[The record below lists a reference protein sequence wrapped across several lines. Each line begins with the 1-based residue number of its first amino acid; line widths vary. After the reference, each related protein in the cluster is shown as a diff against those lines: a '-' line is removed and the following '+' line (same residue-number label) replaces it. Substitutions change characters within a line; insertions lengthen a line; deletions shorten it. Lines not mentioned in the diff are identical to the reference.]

1 MCRCLRLLAQVAR
14 VRRDFDR
21 AAALLEESLTV
32 AGDAE
37 PFHALRAHCLLGRIA
52 FERGRHREATAH
64 LAAGIALIQEDGSPR
79 HLADGLE
86 WLAAV
91 YGATGRAARAAR
103 LFGAAAVFRHEAGE
117 VRYPPDRAAFERDL
131 SSVRA
136 QLADAAFATAFAEG
150 QAMPQKEAVAYALG
164 AGEDGT

>member
-52 FERGRHREATAH
+52 FERGRYREATAH
-64 LAAGIALIQEDGSPR
+64 LAAGIALSRKTVAAAPGGWPGMAGGGVRR
-79 HLADGLE
+79 HR
-86 WLAAV
+86 
-91 YGATGRAARAAR
+91 RAARAAR

-131 SSVRA
+131 SGVRA